1 MKEWD
6 EPKNKGTEQ
15 FGCRMFSPF
24 YTLGSLN
31 TFTYLV
37 LNYKNK
43 NADAPRMTTF
53 GERVK
58 RAWKNIY
65 PLQKVVEEQK
75 KKKT

>member
-1 MKEWD
+1 MMEWG
-6 EPKNKGTEQ
+6 ETKNEGIET
-15 FGCRMFSPF
+15 FDGRMSSPF
-24 YTLGSLN
+24 YTLSSLN
-31 TFTYLV
+31 TFTHLV